1 MNNEK
6 EIYACVYMINFQLYF
21 RLIFKTSTQRVH
33 FVNMPQ
39 CALDQQ

>member
-21 RLIFKTSTQRVH
+21 RFIFKTSTGVH
-33 FVNMPQ
+33 FFNMPQ